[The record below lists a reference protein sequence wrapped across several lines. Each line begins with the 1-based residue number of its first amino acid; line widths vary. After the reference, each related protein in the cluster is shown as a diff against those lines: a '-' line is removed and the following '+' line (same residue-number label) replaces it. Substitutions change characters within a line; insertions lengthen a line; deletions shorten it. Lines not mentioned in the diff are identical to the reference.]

1 MATLGETM
9 GGLKSSP
16 SRSRPLGALKEYDCS
31 PQNLVKLTAVTS
43 HSALIKE
50 ACSNRFQF
58 PKTVCAPTR
67 KKRFQVP
74 GLAEPHLERRLP
86 SRSSDLL
93 QVSCHIIWVAV
104 KNAAEKLHNLL
115 IVQVVDTL
123 NNTWQ
128 QQLHCQVHVTVETI
142 WRQKNGGLP
151 EKWSLHKYIYKLK
164 EPRERSTSWSVLPKC
179 PVRFRYSGRGHSIW
193 WLVAHVSTSSG

>member
-43 HSALIKE
+43 HSAFIKE

-93 QVSCHIIWVAV
+93 
-104 KNAAEKLHNLL
+104 
-115 IVQVVDTL
+115 
-123 NNTWQ
+123 
-128 QQLHCQVHVTVETI
+128 
-142 WRQKNGGLP
+142 
-151 EKWSLHKYIYKLK
+151 
-164 EPRERSTSWSVLPKC
+164 
-179 PVRFRYSGRGHSIW
+179 
-193 WLVAHVSTSSG
+193 